1 MFFPPPKGQPGS
13 ELTWAWLNKI
23 RAWCRRNEIYLGM
36 NSGLD
41 IKKMDCGTFLAVT
54 RQPVQGVFICQ
65 PGTAVAGATG
75 AWPTITPQGF
85 TADVYQ
91 VSGANL
97 TLYLASAQ
105 CYNWYAAGLDDDK
118 TVTVLPDGSG
128 AFVAVAQ
135 SCT

>member
-1 MFFPPPKGQPGS
+1 MPFPPKKGTPGT

-23 RAWCRRNEIYLGM
+23 RAWCRSNEVYVGQ
-36 NSGLD
+36 NSGLTM
-41 IKKMDCGTFLAVT
+41 KKMDCGTFLAVST
-54 RQPVQGVFICQ
+54 PPQGVYICQ
-65 PGTAVAGATG
+65 PGTAVSGATG
-75 AWPTITPQGF
+75 TWPAITPVSF

-97 TLYLASAQ
+97 TLYLASATI
-105 CYNWYAAGLDDDK
+105 YNWYAAGLDDDK

-128 AFVAVAQ
+128 SFVAIAQ